1 MDEKSTRK
9 IQEQIPALGY
19 LTNHRRQLW
28 SRALYGI
35 FCATM
40 NLPQRIVLVVYGL
53 LLVYCCLWIPF
64 HVQTYRQGVGS
75 TGYYRMGYA
84 WLWIGPDRY
93 ATPDVTLIVLRLVA
107 ATALS
112 SAAFLLA
119 GIRTKAAVTRR
130 PDPPRTKVPS

>member
-1 MDEKSTRK
+1 MLPVVLDGRHYHDIRFK
-9 IQEQIPALGY
+9 ILG
-19 LTNHRRQLW
+19 
-28 SRALYGI
+28 
-35 FCATM
+35 ATM
-40 NLPQRIVLVVYGL
+40 NLAQRIVLVIYCL

-64 HVQTYRQGVGS
+64 HMQTYRQGVGS

-93 ATPDVTLIVLRLVA
+93 ATPDGPLILLRLVA

-119 GIRTKAAVTRR
+119 GIDKKSVVTRR
-130 PDPPRTKVPS
+130 PDVTRTKVLS

>member
-1 MDEKSTRK
+1 
-9 IQEQIPALGY
+9 
-19 LTNHRRQLW
+19 
-28 SRALYGI
+28 
-35 FCATM
+35 M
-40 NLPQRIVLVVYGL
+40 NLPQRIVLVIYCV

-93 ATPDVTLIVLRLVA
+93 ATPDGPLIVLRLVA

-119 GIRTKAAVTRR
+119 GIGKKSATIRRQDVTR
-130 PDPPRTKVPS
+130 PKVPS

>member
-1 MDEKSTRK
+1 MVHPEDSRTNT
-9 IQEQIPALGY
+9 PALPHV
-19 LTNHRRQLW
+19 TNLRRQL
-28 SRALYGI
+28 RPRIVYGI

-40 NLPQRIVLVVYGL
+40 NHPQRIVLVLYCL

-93 ATPDVTLIVLRLVA
+93 ATPDVSLIVLRLVA

-119 GIRTKAAVTRR
+119 GIGRTAAITRR
-130 PDPPRTKVPS
+130 PDPARAKVPS

>member
-1 MDEKSTRK
+1 
-9 IQEQIPALGY
+9 
-19 LTNHRRQLW
+19 
-28 SRALYGI
+28 
-35 FCATM
+35 M
-40 NLPQRIVLVVYGL
+40 NLPQRIVLVIYCL

-93 ATPDVTLIVLRLVA
+93 ATPDGPLILLRLVA

-112 SAAFLLA
+112 SALFLLA
-119 GIRTKAAVTRR
+119 GIGKKAAVTRR
-130 PDPPRTKVPS
+130 PDVTRAKVPS

>member
-1 MDEKSTRK
+1 MVHPEDSRTNTL
-9 IQEQIPALGY
+9 ALGHS
-19 LTNHRRQLW
+19 TNQRRQLR
-28 SRALYGI
+28 SRMVYGI

-40 NLPQRIVLVVYGL
+40 NLPQRIVLVLYCL

-93 ATPDVTLIVLRLVA
+93 ATPDVSLIVLRLVA

-119 GIRTKAAVTRR
+119 GIGRKAAINRR
-130 PDPPRTKVPS
+130 PDPPRAKVPS

>member
-1 MDEKSTRK
+1 
-9 IQEQIPALGY
+9 
-19 LTNHRRQLW
+19 
-28 SRALYGI
+28 
-35 FCATM
+35 M
-40 NLPQRIVLVVYGL
+40 NLPQRIVLVIYCL

-93 ATPDVTLIVLRLVA
+93 ATPDGPLIVLRLVG

-119 GIRTKAAVTRR
+119 GIGKKSAVIRRQDVTR
-130 PDPPRTKVPS
+130 PKVPS